1 MAGRDRQRL
10 LRLLPYLG
18 RDRRRLG
25 LTLLLLIPVAFAAA
39 VQPLLVGQAIAVLR
53 RGAAGANESV
63 LPWLQGLDTPDALR
77 LLVLLL
83 LAAVCTRLGL
93 QGLQSFSVQAIG
105 QRLTARIRDDLF
117 RHALELSLRFHD
129 RTPVGKLLTRLTS
142 DVDALAEV
150 FGSGAVGVLADLVTL
165 VVIAVTMLAIEWRLG
180 LLLLA
185 SQLPVTFGILW
196 LQRCYRRANYR
207 VREELAQLNA
217 DLQEN
222 LQGLEVVQMF
232 RREAVNSARF
242 ATTTAAYRQA
252 VTGTILYDSAISAFI
267 EWVALT
273 AVAAVLALGGW
284 MVSGGAM
291 GLGTLTTFILY
302 SQRLF
307 DPLRQ
312 LAERFTQIQGGLTAV
327 ERIGELLEEPIEIQ
341 DRSQHGAPVSS
352 AASRRSTGFLP
363 PATALPAAA
372 SAPSETTLPA
382 ASGEVVFEEVSF
394 AYRPDEPILHGLSFR
409 IAPGEHVALVG
420 PTGSG
425 KSTVIRLLCRLYEP
439 QHGRILLDGVD
450 IRELPIASLRQ
461 RLGVVLQDTFLFS
474 GNVADNLRLDAE
486 ISSDELRRLCGELG
500 LTPLLGRLP
509 DGLATELRERG
520 ANLSSGERQLLAV
533 ARVAIRNPSV
543 LVMDE
548 ATAFLDPSTEATLQ
562 RDLDAL
568 LQQRTA
574 IVIAH
579 RLATVEAA
587 DRILVLQ
594 RGQLVEQGSHRQL
607 RAAGGLY
614 AQLAALQEKG
624 LAAL

>member
-1 MAGRDRQRL
+1 MARLDRQRL
-10 LRLLPYLG
+10 ARLLPYLG

-39 VQPLLVGQAIAVLR
+39 VQPLLVGQAISVLR
-53 RGAAGANESV
+53 REPTLGWLDGMPVAA
-63 LPWLQGLDTPDALR
+63 ALR

-83 LAAVCTRLGL
+83 LLAVMLRLGL
-93 QGLQSFSVQAIG
+93 QGIQTFNVQAVG
-105 QRLTARIRDDLF
+105 QRLTARIRNDLF
-117 RHALELSLRFHD
+117 AHAMALSLRFHD

-165 VVIAVTMLAIEWRLG
+165 LVIAVTMISIEWRLG
-180 LLLLA
+180 LLLLV
-185 SQLPVTFGILW
+185 SQVPVVFGILW
-196 LQRCYRRANYR
+196 LQGRYRKANYR
-207 VREELAQLNA
+207 VREELSQLNA

-232 RREAVNSARF
+232 RREATNSARF
-242 ATTTAAYRQA
+242 AQVTDAYREA
-252 VTGTILYDSAISAFI
+252 VTGTILYESSISALI
-267 EWVALT
+267 EWVALSAI
-273 AVAAVLALGGW
+273 AVVLALGGW
-284 MVSGGAM
+284 MVLGSTM

-327 ERIGELLEEPIEIQ
+327 ERIGELLEQPIEIA
-341 DRSQHGAPVSS
+341 D
-352 AASRRSTGFLP
+352 
-363 PATALPAAA
+363 LPASDRTAAAIRSGSERA
-372 SAPSETTLPA
+372 SA
-382 ASGEVVFEEVSF
+382 GEVIFEQVSF
-394 AYRPDEPILHGLSFR
+394 SYRPDDPILSDLSFR

-425 KSTVIRLLCRLYEP
+425 KTTVIRLLCRLYEP
-439 QHGRILLDGVD
+439 QQGRILLDGID
-450 IRELPIASLRQ
+450 IRQLPIPTLRQ

-474 GNVADNLRLDAE
+474 GNVADNLRLDAP
-486 ISSDELRRLCGELG
+486 ISSDQLQGLCAELG
-500 LTPLLGRLP
+500 LDPLLRRLP

-520 ANLSSGERQLLAV
+520 GNLSSGERQLLSV
-533 ARVAIRNPSV
+533 ARVAIRDPSV

-548 ATAFLDPSTEATLQ
+548 ATAFMDPSTEATLQ
-562 RDLDAL
+562 RDLDKL
-568 LQQRTA
+568 LHGRTA

-579 RLATVEAA
+579 RLATVEAS
-587 DRILVLQ
+587 DRILVL
-594 RGQLVEQGSHRQL
+594 RKGHLIEQGTHSQL
-607 RAAGGLY
+607 RQQGGVY
-614 AQLAALQEKG
+614 AQLADLQERG

>member
-1 MAGRDRQRL
+1 MASRDWQRL
-10 LRLLPYLG
+10 RRLLPYLAQ
-18 RDRRRLG
+18 DRRRL
-25 LTLLLLIPVAFAAA
+25 TLSLVLLIPVALGAA
-39 VQPLLVGQAIAVLR
+39 VQPLLVGQAISALRQEPTMPWLVGQSVPQVLR
-53 RGAAGANESV
+53 TLV
-63 LPWLQGLDTPDALR
+63 GL
-77 LLVLLL
+77 LLV
-83 LAAVCTRLGL
+83 AVVVRLGL
-93 QGLQSFSVQAIG
+93 QGVQSYNVQAVG
-105 QRLTARIRDDLF
+105 QRLTARIRNDLF
-117 RHALELSLRFHD
+117 AHALDLSLRFHD

-165 VVIAVTMLAIEWRLG
+165 LVIAITMVSIEPRLG
-180 LLLLA
+180 ALLLA
-185 SQLPVTFGILW
+185 SQVPVTLTILW
-196 LQRCYRRANYR
+196 LQGRYRKANYR
-207 VREELAQLNA
+207 VREELGQLNA

-232 RREAVNSARF
+232 RREAYNSASF
-242 ATTTAAYRQA
+242 ARTTDAYRKA
-252 VTGTILYDSAISAFI
+252 VNGTIFFDSAISALI

-273 AVAAVLALGGW
+273 AIAVVLALGGW
-284 MVSGGAM
+284 MVTSEVM

-327 ERIGELLEEPIEIQ
+327 ERIGELFEEPIEIQ
-341 DRSQHGAPVSS
+341 DLPQGERSLAAQISGGDRSS
-352 AASRRSTGFLP
+352 A
-363 PATALPAAA
+363 
-372 SAPSETTLPA
+372 
-382 ASGEVVFEEVSF
+382 GEVIFERVSF
-394 AYRPDEPILHGLSFR
+394 AYRSDDPILEDLSFR

-425 KSTVIRLLCRLYEP
+425 KTTVIRLLCRLYEP
-439 QHGRILLDGVD
+439 QQGRILLDGID
-450 IRELPIASLRQ
+450 IRELPIQILRQ

-486 ISSDELRRLCGELG
+486 ISDPELQRLCHELG
-500 LTPLLGRLP
+500 LDPLLSRLP
-509 DGLATELRERG
+509 QGLESPLRERG
-520 ANLSSGERQLLAV
+520 GNLSSGERQLLSV
-533 ARVAIRNPSV
+533 ARVGIRNPSV

-562 RDLDAL
+562 ADLERL
-568 LQQRTA
+568 LQGRTA

-587 DRILVLQ
+587 DRILVLK
-594 RGQLVEQGSHRQL
+594 RGKLVEQGTHAEL

-614 AQLAALQEKG
+614 AQLADLQERG
-624 LAAL
+624 LARL